1 MPESRCVH
9 PTVHPCVINSLS
21 SLSLALGFFFPVQP
35 QEHSWGRSLKMGNK
49 TWLPVCVFSNA
60 SGSMEGNVDMIVG
73 RSDPHFDR
81 NSKISTTFE
90 WIAMEVCADIHV
102 PPDYLTY
109 WQFCHFC
116 HITYNSWW
124 SKCKRTLCWDRW
136 KTVLGNGKK
145 KITVWIWRKVS
156 SPKTVSGVQPISQI
170 NATVTEY
177 K

>member
-1 MPESRCVH
+1 
-9 PTVHPCVINSLS
+9 
-21 SLSLALGFFFPVQP
+21 
-35 QEHSWGRSLKMGNK
+35 MGNK

-124 SKCKRTLCWDRW
+124 NKCKRTLCWDRW
-136 KTVLGNGKK
+136 KTVLGNGEKNHCVNLTK
-145 KITVWIWRKVS
+145 SEFAKNGFRSAANFTDKRHSNWIQIGKMRAEMIVIVDILWCVGNSTHTNTR
-156 SPKTVSGVQPISQI
+156 SQ
-170 NATVTEY
+170 ATFFFS
-177 K
+177 KWQIMLL